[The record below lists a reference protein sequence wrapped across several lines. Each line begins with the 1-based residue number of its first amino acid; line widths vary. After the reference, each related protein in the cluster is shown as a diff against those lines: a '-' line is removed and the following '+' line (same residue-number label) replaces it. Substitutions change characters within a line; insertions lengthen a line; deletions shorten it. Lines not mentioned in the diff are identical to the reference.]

1 MPQEIASI
9 FFRIN
14 CKQFTIS
21 KWNGAESSALGPTQP
36 DTTGPITQP
45 HVSLSSAAN
54 SCALACGRGP
64 PAAAR
69 RRGGA
74 WRLRCPAEDDGP
86 VVSLLRPR
94 IHSHGPPSA
103 VSTPGARAFGALESV
118 STSGHH
124 HFRACL
130 NPERYPF
137 QPFRI
142 PQSLAALPS
151 GSIVARFR
159 PSSWIVTIIFCFTIM
174 YPVFFKKK
182 RNLQR

>member
-1 MPQEIASI
+1 MVKI
-9 FFRIN
+9 FILLGLPET
-14 CKQFTIS
+14 KQ
-21 KWNGAESSALGPTQP
+21 G
-36 DTTGPITQP
+36 
-45 HVSLSSAAN
+45 
-54 SCALACGRGP
+54 
-64 PAAAR
+64 
-69 RRGGA
+69 
-74 WRLRCPAEDDGP
+74 LRCPAEDDGP

-94 IHSHGPPSA
+94 IHST
-103 VSTPGARAFGALESV
+103 VSGLHARCPGVRGIGALESV

-174 YPVFFKKK
+174 YPVFFFKKK
-182 RNLQR
+182 SPAMRICLLQCVMLLC

>member
-1 MPQEIASI
+1 MEWSRILRPWAHSARHNRPINPTTRLSL
-9 FFRIN
+9 FRG
-14 CKQFTIS
+14 QQLRS
-21 KWNGAESSALGPTQP
+21 GLRPGPAGRRSP
-36 DTTGPITQP
+36 EGR
-45 HVSLSSAAN
+45 SAA
-54 SCALACGRGP
+54 SAMPCRGRRARGLAVA
-64 PAAAR
+64 PAHPLPWPTVSGLHA
-69 RRGGA
+69 
-74 WRLRCPAEDDGP
+74 RCPG
-86 VVSLLRPR
+86 VRG
-94 IHSHGPPSA
+94 I
-103 VSTPGARAFGALESV
+103 GALESV

-174 YPVFFKKK
+174 YPVFFLKK

>member
-1 MPQEIASI
+1 MTDKCLQYPRPPCVFIGNNIFALDCRKKLQAF

-14 CKQFTIS
+14 CKQFTIR

-74 WRLRCPAEDDGP
+74 RRLRCPAEDDGP

-103 VSTPGARAFGALESV
+103 VSTPGHRAFGESGFW
-118 STSGHH
+118 SPCP
-124 HFRACL
+124 RQA
-130 NPERYPF
+130 
-137 QPFRI
+137 
-142 PQSLAALPS
+142 
-151 GSIVARFR
+151 SITFEPA
-159 PSSWIVTIIFCFTIM
+159 
-174 YPVFFKKK
+174 
-182 RNLQR
+182 